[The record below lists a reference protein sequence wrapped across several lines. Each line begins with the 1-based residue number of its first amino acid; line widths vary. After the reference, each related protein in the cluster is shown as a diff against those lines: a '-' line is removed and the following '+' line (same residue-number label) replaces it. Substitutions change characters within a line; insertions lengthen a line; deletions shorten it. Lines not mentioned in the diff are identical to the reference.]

1 MEEYRFGSRGAGVQL
16 LQLGLARAGFLP
28 GRIDG
33 NFGRGTEKALREF
46 QSSQGLTADGISG
59 AATWQALMPWLTGT
73 QFVQLKAGDTF
84 WRLSQQYDTSVAAIA
99 AANPELDPQRLRP
112 GQTVAVP
119 LDFPVVPT
127 GIAFTSQVL
136 ELVLTGLLLRYPYLS
151 AGAIGSSAM
160 GKAIWSVSIGEG
172 DTQVFYNAS
181 HHANEWI
188 TTPVLLTFL
197 EEYCMALLD
206 GDTLYGYNA
215 AELYRHTTLSLVP
228 MVNPDGVDLVT
239 GLLQEGP
246 WYQRAR
252 EWAESYPAI
261 PFPLGWKANLNG
273 VDLNLQ
279 YPAGW
284 EEAKRIKESMGF
296 TSPAPRDYVGAAP
309 LTQPEALAV
318 YRHTLRNDFR
328 LTLSYHA
335 QGKIIY
341 WRYLDEQP
349 PRSGEIA
356 RAMGRASGYS
366 VEETPA
372 VSGYAGYKDWFIQTY
387 DRPGYTIEVGQGV
400 SPLPLS
406 QFDEIYADNLG
417 ILVLGLAL
425 AGQPEI
431 EPAEKPVS
439 PFSPAR

>member
-1 MEEYRFGSRGAGVQL
+1 
-16 LQLGLARAGFLP
+16 
-28 GRIDG
+28 
-33 NFGRGTEKALREF
+33 
-46 QSSQGLTADGISG
+46 
-59 AATWQALMPWLTGT
+59 
-73 QFVQLKAGDTF
+73 
-84 WRLSQQYDTSVAAIA
+84 
-99 AANPELDPQRLRP
+99 
-112 GQTVAVP
+112 
-119 LDFPVVPT
+119 
-127 GIAFTSQVL
+127 
-136 ELVLTGLLLRYPYLS
+136 
-151 AGAIGSSAM
+151 
-160 GKAIWSVSIGEG
+160 
-172 DTQVFYNAS
+172 
-181 HHANEWI
+181 
-188 TTPVLLTFL
+188 
-197 EEYCMALLD
+197 MALLD